1 MRSHHCIISR
11 FILDIF
17 SLSFLFCFLNLCVR
31 IRIRKRRQSSVG
43 PPNETI
49 EETEPGQGHVRN
61 RVACPSPNVKRP
73 RSCLAE
79 SAQIAARENPR
90 GGAIGRPSSV
100 ENDGGRDEEDSNPFL
115 VTTRSALVA
124 SYPDQEEVVQEEST
138 HYKIPSGWKRV
149 KLEPD
154 C

>member
-1 MRSHHCIISR
+1 
-11 FILDIF
+11 
-17 SLSFLFCFLNLCVR
+17 
-31 IRIRKRRQSSVG
+31 VG
-43 PPNETI
+43 LPNETLN
-49 EETEPGQGHVRN
+49 ETEPEQGHVRN

-73 RSCLAE
+73 RSCLAGNGRM
-79 SAQIAARENPR
+79 AARTNPR
-90 GGAIGRPSSV
+90 GGATGKRSSV
-100 ENDGGRDEEDSNPFL
+100 EKDGGRDEEDSNPFL
-115 VTTRSALVA
+115 VTTSSALVA